1 MKYLVTFWT
10 TTAAFRAE
18 KAVEEKVVNFDYKL
32 VAVPVELAETCHG
45 YGLLVSSSSEDVLGE
60 AESVLRGAGVE
71 WKAEWEMSVPYKKLE
86 RNGQNAG
93 K

>member
-1 MKYLVTFWT
+1 MKFLMTFWT

-18 KAVEEKVVNFDYKL
+18 KALMDKVVNCDFKL

-45 YGLLVSSSSEDVLGE
+45 YGLQFTLGAREQLGE
-60 AESVLRGAGVE
+60 AEEVLKAAGVE

-86 RNGQNAG
+86 ET